1 MNITSIELVDFQIHS
16 KLKVDFTNG
25 INVLIGASGKG
36 KSCIR
41 RAIEW
46 CLFNKSIDGI
56 RREGS
61 KKTSVKITLSNGTIV
76 ERIRSASINRYVLTV
91 NEKEQTF
98 DSIGKSLPEEVK
110 DAVGINPMVVD
121 GEELWLNSS
130 QQIALP
136 FLFDKSPA
144 WRMKLFN
151 QLTGNDLL
159 DKLFVQFNKDI
170 LRIGREH
177 KSDTERLENLT
188 TELETKEIEKEQLEA
203 IYSVVKEQIDNLR
216 DKQVNYDKHLTL
228 MDLQQTNETQTIAL
242 KAKKTNVKYP
252 QDAEIQALATKIE
265 ELDEKETL
273 LTAVLSNETELSR
286 VGVEL
291 SENAV
296 QAIDTDELQSKID
309 RLDTL
314 KKLLKDQDDVCDKD
328 NFISIQIADLDF
340 ELQEDKK
347 ELDKLLESTEDCPLC
362 GQVLSLDCKNKLKGK
377 V

>member
-1 MNITSIELVDFQIHS
+1 MNIASIELIDFQIH
-16 KLKVDFTNG
+16 KELTVDFTNG

-159 DKLFVQFNKDI
+159 DKLFVGFNKDI

-177 KSDTERLENLT
+177 KSDTERLASLT
-188 TELETKEIEKEQLEA
+188 EELDTKEIEKEQLEA
-203 IYSVVKEQIDNLR
+203 IHSVVKEQIENLR
-216 DKQVNYDKHLTL
+216 KKQVEYDKRLTL
-228 MDLQQTNETQTIAL
+228 LDLQQTNETQTIAL

-273 LTAVLSNETELSR
+273 LRAVLSNETELSR

-314 KKLLKDQDDVCDKD
+314 EIVIKQQTDAIDKD
-328 NFISIQIADLDF
+328 NFVSVQIADLDF

-362 GQVLSLDCKNKLKGK
+362 GQVMSNDCKNKLKGK

>member
-61 KKTSVKITLSNGTIV
+61 KKTSVKITLANGTIV

-121 GEELWLNSS
+121 GEELWLNSAP
-130 QQIALP
+130 QIALP
-136 FLFDKSPA
+136 FLFDKSPS

-151 QLTGNDLL
+151 KLTGNDLL

-177 KSDTERLENLT
+177 KSDTERLESLT
-188 TELETKEIEKEQLEA
+188 EELDTKEIEKEQLEA
-203 IYSVVKEQIDNLR
+203 IHSVVKDQIENLR
-216 DKQVNYDKHLTL
+216 KKQEDYDKRLVL
-228 MDLQQTNETQTIAL
+228 WDLQQTNDEQTIAL
-242 KAKKTNVKYP
+242 KAQKTDVKYP
-252 QDAEIQALATKIE
+252 EDVEIQALATKIE

-291 SENAV
+291 SENVV
-296 QAIDTDELQSKID
+296 QVINTDELQSKID

-314 KKLLKDQDDVCDKD
+314 EIVIKQQTDAIDKD
-328 NFISIQIADLDF
+328 NFVSVQIADLDF
-340 ELQEDKK
+340 ELQEDVK
-347 ELDKLLESTEDCPLC
+347 ELDKLLENTEECPLC